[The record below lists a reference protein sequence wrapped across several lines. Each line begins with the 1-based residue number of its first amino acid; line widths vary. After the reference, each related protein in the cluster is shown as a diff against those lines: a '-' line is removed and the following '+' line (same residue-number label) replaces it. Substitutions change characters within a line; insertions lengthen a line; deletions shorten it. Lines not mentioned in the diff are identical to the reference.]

1 MLAIVFSL
9 VFLVSSTP
17 NFSDILTHST
27 AMYSPVDY
35 RKNNLAKLIE
45 KNNSPDVST
54 TSSHLEF
61 DNQRT
66 DHFHPFLPLRLYR
79 FVQG

>member
-1 MLAIVFSL
+1 MLAIVFAL
-9 VFLVSSTP
+9 VFLVRLTP
-17 NFSDILTHST
+17 KFADILTHST
-27 AMYSPVDY
+27 DMYPPVDC
-35 RKNNLAKLIE
+35 RKNDLAKLIE